1 MCQSVSLAVRLYNS
15 SQVFKNSYCIC
26 QLVYVRLAQFVYVSF
41 EFRGRVKMSIKMFR
55 NFPKK
60 SGGGIGFRIW
70 VKRINSQ
77 HLLILLNLC
86 VVWCGSVKHSFS
98 VCSVISSFSCLA
110 VNNCIGNMLDFP
122 EFWHLARSFV
132 NQSDCRTFQTSILKK
147 QAILNMYLDIIEG
160 LDILGTNESIKRL
173 CLVMVN
179 SGMSPNFVLTNQIP
193 RSLKLQ

>member
-26 QLVYVRLAQFVYVSF
+26 QLVYVNF
-41 EFRGRVKMSIKMFR
+41 EFRARVKMSIKMFR

-70 VKRINSQ
+70 VKRINNQ
-77 HLLILLNLC
+77 HMLILLDRC

-110 VNNCIGNMLDFP
+110 VNNCGGNMSDFS
-122 EFWHLARSFV
+122 EFLYLARIFL
-132 NQSDCRTFQTSILKK
+132 NQSDCRTSNFSAEETNYIKHVTR
-147 QAILNMYLDIIEG
+147 YYR
-160 LDILGTNESIKRL
+160 GTRH
-173 CLVMVN
+173 
-179 SGMSPNFVLTNQIP
+179 PRNQWIN
-193 RSLKLQ
+193 